1 MKKGDAPPPA
11 ALLNSLFRVQERFC
25 RSVNLQLDWSSRSQ
39 LDGYVVSDIGRS
51 LAERIATSTRTQRQ
65 PRAWS
70 ITGPYGCGKSAF
82 ALFLADLLSASAPT
96 HPEGRRVRE
105 KAALRNQ
112 RLFPLLLV
120 GERAS
125 LASSLLAGIA
135 KSILPLSRPLSHEAS
150 KASRQAHPE
159 QRLRPILKQVASL
172 VTKKGYDGLLLV
184 VDEFGKYLEYASLHP
199 DDTDFFVLQELAE
212 YADRKTDSPLVL
224 ITILHTAFSE
234 YVNRLETT
242 RRSEW
247 QKVQGRFVD
256 VVFQEPAEQ
265 FLQLIGAAIQRTKA
279 SDLVE
284 SAEFSVSQLIKTAAF
299 DEARR
304 RLAVQTLLP
313 KCLPLHPAVG
323 LLLWPIFRGKLAQN
337 ERSLFAFLGAREPL
351 GFQNFLSDPFTGALP
366 LYGLDRLYDYVVH
379 TLRDAAFRGDRAR
392 RWAEI
397 DNALNRIPGDSPTL
411 CHSAVKTI
419 GLITLYGQA
428 VGLRATAETII
439 ACLGSA
445 AEARASLD
453 HLQQKSILVFRKHD
467 HSYALWEGSDVDLDA
482 AAERAMAQVGTG
494 SLAVRIRE
502 TVTLHPIVARSH
514 YIRTGT
520 LRYFAV
526 GVIDGSS
533 ENIARALDDQLP
545 SDGSIT
551 YVLSSNEGERKRL
564 IESAK
569 QLNRKAKG
577 YLRVIAFPRPI
588 VGLELALRE
597 VELWAWIQSNEPKL
611 QGDAVARQEVRAR
624 YLPALEKLHALLG
637 RTFNLSGHAFD
648 PQQCDWLY
656 GGQVQPERTGREFL
670 HWLSE
675 ICSTVFRSAPTFKN
689 ELLNREHLSSAAAAA
704 RRNLL
709 ERLLSKH
716 ETANL
721 GITGFPPEFSM
732 YMSMLREG
740 GFHVERQ
747 GVWNVSVPRGE
758 WAPAWK
764 AIEEFLESTRHERRP
779 IVQLFSIL
787 KTPPFGIKDGALP
800 LMLCCILLV
809 KKGSI
814 ALYENGMFVPDLRI
828 DILERVLRAPD
839 QFELQEHT
847 VGSGRRDLLDALGQ
861 LLGTLAISTD
871 RNSHPNIVQ
880 IVKPLIV
887 ATLKL
892 PAYVRQTK
900 RLSDPPALGVRDL
913 LLSTRDP
920 FALVFKDLPRVLAV
934 SAEDKRM
941 YVTRLSAAIVVL
953 QHAYAQLLDELETSI
968 RTAFSLSGA
977 ATAVRQQLR
986 VRALPLV
993 GKTVDPTLTL
1003 LIRELSNLGER
1014 DWREVIATAVNRG
1027 LPPAQWQ
1034 DSDVP
1039 GFQLR
1044 LNQFS
1049 RDILR
1054 LEELVSEH
1062 SKTGAAEI
1070 IRVGILNGHLSESR
1084 AIISV
1089 DREEAKE
1096 VVILTSKLEEVVAT
1110 AGRRKNGRRIVL
1122 AALAR
1127 AVSQL
1132 LGEMEKDSKSGVGV

>member
-1 MKKGDAPPPA
+1 MKKGDAPVGSA
-11 ALLNSLFRVQERFC
+11 LNSLFRVQERFC
-25 RSVNLQLDWSSRSQ
+25 RSINLQLDWASRSQ
-39 LDGYVVSDIGRS
+39 LDGYVVSEIGRT
-51 LAERIATSTRTQRQ
+51 LAERIAASTRTQRQ
-65 PRAWS
+65 PRSWS

-82 ALFLADLLSASAPT
+82 ALFLADLLSSSAPN
-96 HPEGRRVRE
+96 HPEGRHLRE
-105 KAALRNQ
+105 KAGLKNH

-120 GERAS
+120 GERAP

-135 KSILPLSRPLSHEAS
+135 KSIAPLSRPLAQEALR
-150 KASRQAHPE
+150 ASRHAHAE
-159 QRLRPILKQVASL
+159 QRLRPILKQAASVA
-172 VTKKGYDGLLLV
+172 TKKGYDGLLFV
-184 VDEFGKYLEYASLHP
+184 VDEFGKFLEYASLHP
-199 DDTDFFVLQELAE
+199 DETDFFVLQELAE

-224 ITILHTAFSE
+224 VTILHTAFSE

-265 FLQLIGAAIQRTKA
+265 FLQLIGSAVQRTRITDA
-279 SDLVE
+279 VV
-284 SAEFSVSQLIKTAAF
+284 SAERSVSQMIGATAF

-304 RLAVQTLLP
+304 RLPLQTLLP
-313 KCLPLHPAVG
+313 KCLPLHPAVS
-323 LLLWPIFRGKLAQN
+323 LLLWPVFRGKLAQN

-351 GFQNFLSDPFTGALP
+351 GFQDFLSEPVDGALP

-392 RWAEI
+392 RWAEV
-397 DNALNRIPGDSPTL
+397 DNALNRIPGDAPAQ
-411 CHSAVKTI
+411 CHSAIKTI

-428 VGLRATAETII
+428 VGLRATADTIVS
-439 ACLGSA
+439 CLGSPS
-445 AEARASLD
+445 ETRASLD
-453 HLQQKSILVFRKHD
+453 YLKGKSILVFRKHD
-467 HSYALWEGSDVDLDA
+467 QTYALWEGSDIDLDA
-482 AAERAMAQVGTG
+482 AAERAMSHIGTG
-494 SLAVRIRE
+494 SLATRIRE

-520 LRYFAV
+520 LRYFSV
-526 GVIDGSS
+526 GVIDGSP
-533 ENIARALDDQLP
+533 ENIGRALNDQIP
-545 SDGSIT
+545 SDGSIS

-564 IESAK
+564 IEAAK
-569 QLNRKAKG
+569 QLNKKATG
-577 YLRVIAFPRPI
+577 HLRVLAFPRPI
-588 VGLELALRE
+588 VGLEPVLRE
-597 VELWAWIQSNEPKL
+597 VELWAWIQNNEPKL

-624 YLPALEKLHALLG
+624 YIPALAELQTLLG

-648 PQQCDWLY
+648 PKQCDWVY
-656 GGQVQPERTGREFL
+656 GGHVHPDRTGREFL

-675 ICSTVFRSAPTFKN
+675 ICTTVFRSAPTFKN

-709 ERLLSKH
+709 ERLLSKN
-716 ETANL
+716 EAANL
-721 GITGFPPEFSM
+721 GLTGFPPEYSM

-740 GFHVERQ
+740 GFHIERNDAWQ
-747 GVWNVSVPRGE
+747 VSPPRGE
-758 WAPAWK
+758 WVPAWK
-764 AIEEFLESTRHERRP
+764 AIEEFLDGTRHERRP
-779 IVQLFSIL
+779 VVQLFAAL
-787 KTPPFGIKDGALP
+787 KAPPFGIKDGPLP
-800 LMLCCILLV
+800 LMLCCVLLI

-814 ALYENGMFVPDLRI
+814 ALYENGVFIPDLRI

-839 QFELQEHT
+839 QFEIQEHT

-861 LLGTLAISTD
+861 LLGTLAISTE
-871 RNSHPNIVQ
+871 RNSRPNIVQ

-887 ATLKL
+887 ATLRL

-900 RLSDPPALGVRDL
+900 RLPDQAALGVRDL

-920 FALVFKDLPRVLAV
+920 YALVFKDLPRVLAV
-934 SAEDKRM
+934 SAEDSKA
-941 YVTRLSAAIVVL
+941 YVARISAAIIVL
-953 QHAYAQLLDELETSI
+953 QHAYAQLLDEVETSI
-968 RTAFSLSGA
+968 RTAFSLSGTA
-977 ATAVRQQLR
+977 PAVRQQLR
-986 VRALPLV
+986 LRALPLV

-1034 DSDVP
+1034 DSDVAS
-1039 GFQLR
+1039 FQLR

-1054 LEELVSEH
+1054 LEELVGEH
-1062 SKTGAAEI
+1062 SKSGAAEI
-1070 IRVGILNGHLSESR
+1070 IRVGILNGHLTESR

-1096 VVILTSKLEEVVAT
+1096 VVALTSRLQEVAADV
-1110 AGRRKNGRRIVL
+1110 GRRTNGRRVVL

-1127 AVSQL
+1127 AVSQM
-1132 LGEMEKDSKSGVGV
+1132 LGEMEKDSKSEIGV